1 MGLLVDRAF
10 VDAATSVPALREMI
24 RDALIEA
31 LFTRNDR
38 VLPSKIVAVLGRR
51 PSVTLKPKTDAEVQK
66 IVRVANGQE
75 STVSLGLPAED
86 YHYIRRQLSVSK
98 DQDVGIY
105 LRTRALTTHPWIVPP
120 QGGIELDVS
129 DLSGVEVAEA
139 GNQALVGVGA
149 RWKAL
154 YDEAARAGRLVPFFP
169 VVPLDYAIGD
179 ALYGDAVF
187 QSYSAPFS
195 RFLLA
200 IRSIASHGRKARLGF
215 EEVTNHGTGYDLL
228 GLLQDSLSEFVVP
241 VSAAVA
247 LAPRPKTLRNLAY
260 HFADAGRLAEALG
273 RLTASGRSLVYA
285 NVYDAGAWGLVHPGA
300 AGGPL
305 SLEVGV
311 AGSSSVA
318 PVREKGLD
326 ALLAGF
332 TAKASDLPA
341 PYDAD
346 ARAYARTAERI
357 GALMIPGYVTVPVK
371 SLPDLMGKL
380 RGIEEVAAAKASV
393 FGAVRQNGTVTI
405 APCFAAPKEPPKV
418 YGISRTLWGIVRAI
432 PGATYNSRLAHLWSE
447 DKMYR
452 TRLSVLQKLKTEID
466 SARVVEP
473 TVPVG

>member
-10 VDAATSVPALREMI
+10 IDAATSVPALREMI
-24 RDALIEA
+24 REALIEA

-38 VLPSKIVAVLGRR
+38 VLPSKIVAVLGRK
-51 PSVTLKPKTDAEVQK
+51 PSVTLKPKTDAEVQN

-75 STVSLGLPAED
+75 STVSLGLSAED

-98 DQDVGIY
+98 DQDIGVH
-105 LRTRALTTHPWIVPP
+105 LRPHALTTHPWIVPP
-120 QGGIELDVS
+120 QGGVEVDVS
-129 DLSGVEVAEA
+129 ELSRVEVAET
-139 GNQALVGVGA
+139 GNRALVGVGA

-154 YDEAARAGRLVPFFP
+154 YDEAARAGKLVPFFP
-169 VVPLDYAIGD
+169 VVPLDYAMGD

-187 QSYSAPFS
+187 QSYAAPFG
-195 RFLLA
+195 RYLLA
-200 IRSIASHGRKARLGF
+200 VRSFASHGRRARIGF

-228 GLLQDSLSEFVVP
+228 GLFQDSLSEFVVP
-241 VSAAVA
+241 VAASVA

-260 HFADAGRLAEALG
+260 HFPDAGTLGQALG
-273 RLTASGRSLVYA
+273 KLTASGRSLAYA
-285 NVYDAGAWGLVHPGA
+285 NVYDSSAWGLVHPGA

-311 AGSSSVA
+311 AGSSGVA
-318 PVREKGLD
+318 PIREKGLD

-332 TAKASDLPA
+332 TTKAADVPA

-346 ARAYARTAERI
+346 PKGYARIAERV
-357 GALMIPGYVTVPVK
+357 GALMIPGYATLPAA
-371 SLPDLMGKL
+371 SLADFVAKV

-393 FGAVRQNGTVTI
+393 FGAVRQDGTVTV
-405 APCFAAPKEPPKV
+405 APGFGAPKEPPKV
-418 YGISRTLWGIVRAI
+418 YGISRSLWEIVRAI

-447 DKMYR
+447 ERMYR
-452 TRLSVLQKLKTEID
+452 ARVSVLQGLKAEID

-473 TVPVG
+473 TVPIG